1 MKVSKSKKGLSLTG
15 CCTIAAFIAMMFY
28 TSTVQAAAWM
38 VNGTNIV
45 SASSIIATAEIE
57 PYELEKK
64 TKLNVLTLLSE
75 VASGSIWITCSE
87 VESSSLFF
95 KGEGVATGAIEFNNC
110 NTYLNGKISTPCR
123 PQEPIFANSVL
134 TIVLH
139 EGKPYVKVTGATGG
153 VFTQI
158 VFTEE
163 CAVGEEFE
171 VTGSIWLE
179 DANGK
184 FSVEELTHLVQEAKG
199 ATKSLGGLF
208 YGSHSAVIDG
218 SAWTHVFSGLFEMAK
233 FSGLAS

>member
-1 MKVSKSKKGLSLTG
+1 MSKSKKGLSLTG
-15 CCTIAAFIAMMFY
+15 CCTLAACIAMTFD
-28 TSTVQAAAWM
+28 TSTGQAAAWM
-38 VNGTNIV
+38 VDGTNIV
-45 SASSIIATAEIE
+45 SATSIIATAEIE
-57 PYELEKK
+57 PYEIEKN

-75 VASGSIWITCSE
+75 VASSSIWLACSE
-87 VESSSLFF
+87 VETSSLFF

-110 NTYLNGKISTPCR
+110 NTYLNGKISTACR
-123 PQEPIFANSVL
+123 PQEPIFANTTL

-139 EGKPYVKVTGATGG
+139 EAKPYVRVTGATGG

-171 VTGSIWLE
+171 VTGSVWLE

-184 FSVEELTHLVQEAKG
+184 FSVEELAHLVQEATG

-208 YGSHSAVIDG
+208 YGTHSATIDG
-218 SAWTHVFSGLFEMAK
+218 SAWTQVFSGLFKMGK